1 MGCLKRDPT
10 GEKSFYPER
19 LEAVHRLRGRN
30 GWPGTLGKSETDD
43 NPGNGNRQHAG
54 EPSRIGPACAC
65 DAPVK
70 ELIAKPT
77 LSHFGFGYTG

>member
-1 MGCLKRDPT
+1 MFGQPAASIVVKV
-10 GEKSFYPER
+10 K
-19 LEAVHRLRGRN
+19 AI
-30 GWPGTLGKSETDD
+30 SETDD